1 MDLENENVIQ
11 TTPRPPCTGGTDALP
26 LMPMTDH
33 SENLYETQLISGIDD
48 LEDLSTVNLDL
59 NVIENSALT
68 KDSYVGKLSP
78 EFNALPAHS
87 SFQENPDSLIHV
99 FTGNSARNVITSDRM
114 LTRGLSDPPKM
125 IPHQNE
131 NSIYRSC
138 NTAQLPQ
145 LRNKEQDDQDH
156 EGVIPVNILKLLQ
169 DEGENA
175 AMAASGDKR
184 DDIVDFLTSEN
195 HVVGTDFPHTPQ
207 TSQVNI
213 LKM

>member
-1 MDLENENVIQ
+1 MDLGSKNVIQ
-11 TTPRPPCTGGTDALP
+11 MTPRPPCTGGTDALP
-26 LMPMTDH
+26 LTDH
-33 SENLYETQLISGIDD
+33 SENLYETQLMSKIDD
-48 LEDLSTVNLDL
+48 LEDLSTVNLY
-59 NVIENSALT
+59 VIEHSPLT
-68 KDSYVGKLSP
+68 KDLFVGKPSS
-78 EFNALPAHS
+78 EFNALLSGHNG
-87 SFQENPDSLIHV
+87 FQENPDSLVRV

-138 NTAQLPQ
+138 YAAQLPQ

-156 EGVIPVNILKLLQ
+156 EVVIPVNILKLLQ